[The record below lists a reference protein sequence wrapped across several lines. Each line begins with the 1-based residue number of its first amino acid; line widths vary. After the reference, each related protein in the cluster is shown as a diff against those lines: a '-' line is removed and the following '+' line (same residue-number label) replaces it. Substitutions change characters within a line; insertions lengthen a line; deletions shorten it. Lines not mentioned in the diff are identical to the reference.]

1 MKADDECSQLGGPKL
16 TACIIYQKLTLS
28 RASRWFIREW
38 EGNLSR
44 ACALATAARSSPSR
58 CQLLHCRLAASP
70 EPLHDCTRVY
80 VNSGYRRADR
90 ENIGTGAQSMECGI
104 VATCAETTCV
114 QRKGNKQVGLLTASR
129 DTGKEPEGR
138 RSYGSLV
145 EAPLVSIY
153 ALWLMLN
160 SGLSLVKLMK
170 GLDLRMH
177 SESCCWRK
185 RLNIES

>member
-1 MKADDECSQLGGPKL
+1 MVRLSPVSSNDSTTTVDVEPILKADDECSQLGGPKL
-16 TACIIYQKLTLS
+16 TACIIYRKLTLS

-38 EGNLSR
+38 EGTLSR

-90 ENIGTGAQSMECGI
+90 ENIGTGAQSMERGI

-114 QRKGNKQVGLLTASR
+114 QRKGNKQVGS
-129 DTGKEPEGR
+129 EPGHWEGTKKMTQ
-138 RSYGSLV
+138 
-145 EAPLVSIY
+145 
-153 ALWLMLN
+153 W
-160 SGLSLVKLMK
+160 
-170 GLDLRMH
+170 
-177 SESCCWRK
+177 
-185 RLNIES
+185 